1 MKIKAKKDYARWVFV
16 LPALIIVGVLLIY
29 PIFSSLYYSLTTKHL
44 IKQSYDFIGLQNYTS
59 VLKDPEFFKAFII
72 SIIWTLVSLI
82 GQLFIGFTAALSIN
96 RVKHLKGVY
105 RTALIIPWAFPS
117 YLGNGCLMEYQDLY
131 LIYL

>member
-44 IKQSYDFIGLQNYTS
+44 IKQSYDFIGLQNYIS

-72 SIIWTLVSLI
+72 SIIWTLV
-82 GQLFIGFTAALSIN
+82 
-96 RVKHLKGVY
+96 
-105 RTALIIPWAFPS
+105 
-117 YLGNGCLMEYQDLY
+117 
-131 LIYL
+131 